1 MTSLP
6 VPVTAVE
13 SHPRASWEEV
23 LAVFLDTLNSRGTRD
38 AYRRGVRSMAH
49 HVVYNLGAPT
59 VVDVTPQHLASYRAE
74 LVRQVEIEVITAATV
89 NQRLAGCRRFLEF
102 ARLTGQSG
110 LGRDVVAFCLK
121 GLRST
126 VKRPYQVLSR
136 GEMQRILSVQR
147 PGSRD
152 HALLALMLGT
162 GLRASEVCR
171 LRIEDLA
178 SDEAGDLSVR
188 VRQGKG
194 RKDRVVPLAPQ
205 VAEAVTAYLREEG
218 RLGSTRANMKGP
230 GEKPPDEGKADS
242 LHDAVHALN
251 RLGARVSVRCAA
263 HNPEKGP
270 LLLVGTDQLGRQV
283 SVQGDEGFV
292 GRIVDELVA
301 DSGDKLTPERREKL
315 PLFPS
320 RQGRMSRRRL
330 AQVVAGAV
338 KVAEVTKPISPHSL
352 RHSYGIAL
360 LRNGASPVAVG
371 KLLGHASIATTQRY
385 LDHLEA
391 AELKRWALN
400 PL

>member
-1 MTSLP
+1 MGYAGVGTLWE
-6 VPVTAVE
+6 VE
-13 SHPRASWEEV
+13 PQQ
-23 LAVFLDTLNSRGTRD
+23 LTGYRG
-38 AYRRGVRSMAH
+38 
-49 HVVYNLGAPT
+49 
-59 VVDVTPQHLASYRAE
+59 E
-74 LVRQVEIEVITAATV
+74 LVRRVELEALTPATV
-89 NQRLAGCRRFLEF
+89 NQRLAACRRFLEF
-102 ARLTGQSG
+102 ARMTGQS
-110 LGRDVVAFCLK
+110 LLSKEIVVFCLK

-136 GEMQRILSVQR
+136 AEMRRLLATR
-147 PGSRD
+147 EPGSRD

-162 GLRASEVCR
+162 GLRASEVCKLR
-171 LRIEDLA
+171 LEDLA

-205 VAEAVTAYLREEG
+205 VAQAVTEYLRTSG
-218 RLGSTRANMKGP
+218 RLGNGSAR
-230 GEKPPDEGKADS
+230 
-242 LHDAVHALN
+242 
-251 RLGARVSVRCAA
+251 RVS
-263 HNPEKGP
+263 E
-270 LLLVGTDQLGRQV
+270 
-283 SVQGDEGFV
+283 
-292 GRIVDELVA
+292 
-301 DSGDKLTPERREKL
+301 

-320 RQGRMSRRRL
+320 RQGTGRMSRRRL
-330 AQVVAGAV
+330 AQLVGDAV
-338 KVAEVTKPISPHSL
+338 KDAGVTKPISPHSL

>member
-13 SHPRASWEEV
+13 SHPRASWGEV

-49 HVVYNLGAPT
+49 HMVYHLGAPT
-59 VVDVTPQHLASYRAE
+59 VADVTPQHLASYRAE

-89 NQRLAGCRRFLEF
+89 NQRLAACRRFLEF
-102 ARLTGQSG
+102 SRLTGQSG
-110 LGRDVVAFCLK
+110 LPRDVVAFCLK

-126 VKRPYQVLSR
+126 VKRPYQVLNHA
-136 GEMQRILSVQR
+136 EMQRILSMQR

-171 LRIEDLA
+171 LRVEDLT
-178 SDEAGDLSVR
+178 SDEVGDLSVR
-188 VRQGKG
+188 VCQGKG
-194 RKDRVVPLAPQ
+194 RKDRIVPLAPQ
-205 VAEAVTAYLREEG
+205 VAEVVTTYLRDEG
-218 RLGSTRANMKGP
+218 RPGSRRADVT
-230 GEKPPDEGKADS
+230 E
-242 LHDAVHALN
+242 
-251 RLGARVSVRCAA
+251 
-263 HNPEKGP
+263 
-270 LLLVGTDQLGRQV
+270 
-283 SVQGDEGFV
+283 
-292 GRIVDELVA
+292 
-301 DSGDKLTPERREKL
+301 

-338 KVAEVTKPISPHSL
+338 KAAGVTKSISPHSL

-371 KLLGHASIATTQRY
+371 KLLGHASIVTTQRY

-391 AELKRWALN
+391 AELKRWALS

>member
-6 VPVTAVE
+6 VPATTERAIE
-13 SHPRASWEEV
+13 SRPRASWEEV

-49 HVVYNLGAPT
+49 HVVYHLGAPT
-59 VVDVTPQHLASYRAE
+59 VADVTPQHLASYRAE
-74 LVRQVEIEVITAATV
+74 LVRQVEIEVITAATA

-152 HALLALMLGT
+152 HALLALLLGT

-171 LRIEDLA
+171 LRVEDLT

-205 VAEAVTAYLREEG
+205 VAEVVRAYLREEG
-218 RLGSTRANMKGP
+218 RLGGTRANIT
-230 GEKPPDEGKADS
+230 E
-242 LHDAVHALN
+242 
-251 RLGARVSVRCAA
+251 
-263 HNPEKGP
+263 
-270 LLLVGTDQLGRQV
+270 
-283 SVQGDEGFV
+283 
-292 GRIVDELVA
+292 
-301 DSGDKLTPERREKL
+301 

-330 AQVVAGAV
+330 AQVVVGAV
-338 KVAEVTKPISPHSL
+338 KAAGVTKSISPHSL

>member
-1 MTSLP
+1 MTSLM
-6 VPVTAVE
+6 VPSPAVTPAE
-13 SHPRASWEEV
+13 SHPGGRPWQEV
-23 LAVFLDTLNSRGTRD
+23 LAVYLDTLDSRATRD
-38 AYRRGVRSMAH
+38 AYRRGIADFMGYADAAIVWE
-49 HVVYNLGAPT
+49 VE
-59 VVDVTPQHLASYRAE
+59 PQQLTGYRGE
-74 LVRQVEIEVITAATV
+74 LVRRVELEALTPATV
-89 NQRLAGCRRFLEF
+89 NQRLAACRRFLEF
-102 ARLTGQSG
+102 AKMTGQSP
-110 LGRDVVAFCLK
+110 LSKEVVAFCLK

-126 VKRPYQVLSR
+126 VKRPYQVLSQA
-136 GEMQRILSVQR
+136 EMRRLLGTR
-147 PGSRD
+147 EPGSRD

-171 LRIEDLA
+171 LRLEDLA

-205 VAEAVTAYLREEG
+205 VAQAVTDYLTAAG
-218 RLGSTRANMKGP
+218 RLGVVRS
-230 GEKPPDEGKADS
+230 
-242 LHDAVHALN
+242 
-251 RLGARVSVRCAA
+251 RVSEPV
-263 HNPEKGP
+263 
-270 LLLVGTDQLGRQV
+270 
-283 SVQGDEGFV
+283 
-292 GRIVDELVA
+292 
-301 DSGDKLTPERREKL
+301 
-315 PLFPS
+315 FPS

-330 AQVVAGAV
+330 AQLVEDAV
-338 KVAEVTKPISPHSL
+338 KAAGVTKPISPHSL